1 MLTTLISLVK
11 NVLRL
16 YEQMAN
22 KMPKD
27 IIIKIPSLKKL
38 TPILFLILGLVFFF
52 IYDFQQFFELKT
64 LELYHGELKA
74 WATGLGVR
82 AWLIFICLYAV
93 LVAIS
98 VPGATLMTV
107 ISGLVF
113 GPFLGGILAIIGAT
127 VGAVIIFLAARY
139 AFSDF
144 FRFRVG
150 SIPEKIEDAFKEN
163 ALIYLLILRLIPI
176 FPFWFVN
183 LAPAFLK
190 ISIRVYSFATLVGII
205 PAAFIYSIL
214 GDRFGLLLKTNE
226 EIYLGIIFE
235 PRFLMPLVA
244 LAMLIFLPIVFKK
257 LKTGSGF

>member
-257 LKTGSGF
+257 LK

>member
-1 MLTTLISLVK
+1 
-11 NVLRL
+11 
-16 YEQMAN
+16 MAN

-257 LKTGSGF
+257 LKTRSGF

>member
-1 MLTTLISLVK
+1 
-11 NVLRL
+11 
-16 YEQMAN
+16 MAN

-27 IIIKIPSLKKL
+27 FIIKIPSLKKL

-52 IYDFQQFFELKT
+52 IYDFQQIFELKT

-82 AWLIFICLYAV
+82 AWLMFICLYAV